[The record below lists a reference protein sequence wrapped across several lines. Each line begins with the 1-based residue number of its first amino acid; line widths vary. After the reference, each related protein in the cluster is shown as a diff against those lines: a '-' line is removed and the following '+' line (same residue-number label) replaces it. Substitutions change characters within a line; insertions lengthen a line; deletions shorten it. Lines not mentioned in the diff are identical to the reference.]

1 MEGGS
6 FKSKLEPNEEPM
18 ELEIT
23 REAENEIQEKI
34 SQSDNKPL
42 SDVLGELLGLERNYR
57 LAGLTAETTKVCL
70 EIIRLCR
77 KRGDWKLILEHVQLL
92 SKRRA
97 QVKQAIAT
105 VVRECM
111 TYLNDPNLDES
122 TRLEALRVLR
132 EVTEGKIFLELERA
146 RLTKTLAEIEES
158 KGNVAVAADLM
169 EELQV
174 ETFGSMDKREKIVF
188 ILEQIRLSLDKGDYI
203 RASVV
208 SRKITPRSFEGDDFE
223 DLRLSYNRLMV
234 RLHVYN
240 KDFLEA
246 CKCYIARYQT
256 LLAQQDASWKQ
267 ELRNAVICILLSS
280 FNNEQNDLL
289 FRISEYKQLGDL
301 GEFSKLLEFY
311 TKKELIQWSEMITRF
326 GRELKGISLLEF
338 LDEKEAMN
346 LLHVRTIEHNLRVIT
361 VYYTCI
367 SVEKLAKL
375 LDLNP
380 EETEKYLSDQVS
392 SQVFWAKIDRP
403 SGIVRFT
410 KPQSSEAVLNDWS
423 HRITNLLNKVEYT
436 CHLIHRERMVHK
448 SILSSSES

>member
-1 MEGGS
+1 MERG
-6 FKSKLEPNEEPM
+6 FNSKLTPNDEPM

-23 REAENEIQEKI
+23 REAEKEIQEKI
-34 SQSDNKPL
+34 AESEYKSL
-42 SDVLGELLGLERNYR
+42 SEVLAELLGLERNYR

-70 EIIRLCR
+70 EIIRLCH
-77 KRGDWKLILEHVQLL
+77 KRGNWQLTMEHVQLL

-97 QVKQAIAT
+97 QVKQAIAA

-111 TYLNDPNLDES
+111 TYLSDPNLDEP
-122 TRLEALRVLR
+122 TRLEVLRVLR

-158 KGNVAVAADLM
+158 KGNVAIAADLM

-208 SRKITPRSFEGDDFE
+208 SRKITPRSFEGDTFE

-234 RLHVYN
+234 RLHIYN

-246 CKCYIARYQT
+246 CKCYIAQYQT

-267 ELRNAVICILLSS
+267 ELRNAVVCILLSQ

-289 FRISEYKQLGDL
+289 FRISEYKQLEDL
-301 GEFSKLLEFY
+301 GEFAKLLEFY
-311 TKKELIQWSEMITRF
+311 TKKELIQWSETIAHYGQEF
-326 GRELKGISLLEF
+326 KSISLLEF
-338 LDEKEAMN
+338 LNEKEVLN

-361 VYYTCI
+361 VYYSCI

-375 LDLNP
+375 LDLD
-380 EETEKYLSDQVS
+380 EQETEKYLSDQVCNH
-392 SQVFWAKIDRP
+392 VFWAKIDRP
-403 SGIVRFT
+403 SGIVWFT
-410 KPQSSEAVLNDWS
+410 KPQSSEAILNDWS
-423 HRITNLLNKVEYT
+423 HRITNLLDKVEYT
-436 CHLIHRERMVHK
+436 CHLIHRERMFHK
-448 SILSSSES
+448 SQFSSVDS